1 MNRPKLVL
9 EEALRIAELGYPV
22 LPCNL
27 DKQPILRAWPE
38 NATTDPVQIRHWFK
52 HPDRLLAVKTGPDSD
67 LFVLDVDPDGMEW
80 LAINEEKMLC
90 ERVHET
96 RRGKHFLYRFPDALR
111 AVKTNT
117 AGRVHAGVDTRGEG
131 GCLIWW
137 PAHGLGASGDLTDL
151 TKPPYWLVNAL
162 AGCAEITKT
171 RKGALHGVIEEGK
184 RNDSLESYCGT
195 VWANGAS
202 KPKMFELAVNFNA
215 ERNQPPLDIAE
226 VESVVNS
233 IARYERFTDVAE
245 DREVVKSE
253 DLLALSFV
261 DQGPQLRYVAQW
273 GKWMRWKDSVWL
285 RDNTLETFDQIRQH
299 VRIEEPKE
307 PMFLK
312 AHVVSAVEKFARA
325 DRRIAAT
332 VDQWDVHDHLLNTPD
347 GPVSLQSGLMQDP
360 DPWLYMSKSTIVS
373 PKGRAPR
380 WLTFLEE
387 VTGGDI
393 DYQLF
398 LQRVIGYCAGGSTHE
413 HAMFFLYGAG
423 GNGKGIFLNTLQAVM
438 GDYAKTAPMETFTDS
453 KNDRHPTDM
462 AMLQGARMVFA
473 QETEA
478 NRAWAESKI
487 KALTGGDPISARFMR
502 QDFFTFTPRFKL
514 LISGNHM
521 PKLQDVDEAMR
532 RRLYL
537 LPFTQIFKGKDR
549 DPHLA
554 ETLTHEYGGILQWIV
569 EGAIAY
575 KNLGLAPPSIVQE
588 ATRIY
593 FEEEDVFHQW
603 LSECCVQEVDAYTK
617 PTELFASYKNFTDM
631 MNEPAES
638 ERVLTKRLKDAG
650 FTRGNSTAKG
660 GRFWKGLKLRP

>member
-1 MNRPKLVL
+1 MLKTNSVL
-9 EEALRIAELGYPV
+9 AEALRIAELGYPV

-27 DKQPILRAWPE
+27 EKQPVLRAWPK
-38 NATTDPVQIRHWFK
+38 NATTDPVRIRQWFR
-52 HPDRLLAVKTGPDSD
+52 HPDYLLAVKTGPDSD
-67 LFVLDVDPDGMEW
+67 LFVIDVDPNGMEW
-80 LAINEEKMLC
+80 LAINEERMLC

-117 AGRVHAGVDTRGEG
+117 AGKVHAGVDTRGEG

-151 TKPPYWLVNAL
+151 TEPPSWLVNAL
-162 AGCAEITKT
+162 AGSAEIPKT
-171 RKGALHGVIEEGK
+171 DTGVLGNFIEEGK
-184 RNDSLESYCGT
+184 RNDSLASYCGS
-195 VWANGAS
+195 VWAKGAS
-202 KPKMFELAVNFNA
+202 KEQMLTLALNFNT
-215 ERNQPPLDIAE
+215 ERNQPPLDASE
-226 VESVVNS
+226 VHSVVESIS
-233 IARYERFTDVAE
+233 RYPQISGSTGGAPLDQTE
-245 DREVVKSE
+245 DS
-253 DLLALSFV
+253 LALSFV
-261 DQGPQLRYVAQW
+261 RREPHLRYVALWNQW
-273 GKWMRWKDSVWL
+273 LGWKSYRWTTDS
-285 RDNTLETFDQIRQH
+285 TLETFDLIRQH
-299 VRIEEPKE
+299 VRSEVPTEKK
-307 PMFLK
+307 FLK
-312 AHVVSAVEKFARA
+312 ATSVSAIEKLAQA
-325 DRRIAAT
+325 DRRYAAT
-332 VDQWDVHDHLLNTPD
+332 VDQWDAQDELLNTPN

-360 DPWLYMSKSTIVS
+360 DPSLYMSKSTLVA

-380 WLTFLEE
+380 WQTFLDE
-387 VTGGDI
+387 VTGGDV

-473 QETEA
+473 QETESGK
-478 NRAWAESKI
+478 NWGESRLKS
-487 KALTGGDPISARFMR
+487 LTGGDSITARFMR
-502 QDFFTFTPRFKL
+502 QDFFTFVPKFKL

-521 PKLQDVDEAMR
+521 PKLKNVDEAMR

-537 LPFTQIFKGKDR
+537 LPFSQTFKGKER

-554 ETLTHEYGGILQWIV
+554 DTLTHEYCGILRWIV

-575 KNLGLAPPSIVQE
+575 ENQGLVPPPIVQD

-631 MNEPAES
+631 MNEPAVS

-660 GRFWKGLKLRP
+660 GRFWGGVKLQS

>member
-1 MNRPKLVL
+1 MSRPKLVL

-27 DKQPILRAWPE
+27 EKQPELRAWPK
-38 NATTDPVQIRHWFK
+38 NATTDPVRIRQWFR
-52 HPDRLLAVKTGPDSD
+52 HPDYLLAVKTGPDSD
-67 LFVLDVDPDGMEW
+67 LFVIDVDPNGMEW
-80 LAINEEKMLC
+80 LAINEERMLC

-117 AGRVHAGVDTRGEG
+117 AGKVHTGVDTRGEG

-151 TKPPYWLVNAL
+151 TEPPSWLVDVLVQSSGAPRGHPTSASNQI
-162 AGCAEITKT
+162 E
-171 RKGALHGVIEEGK
+171 KGS
-184 RNDSLESYCGT
+184 RNDSLTSYCGS
-195 VWANGAS
+195 VWAKGVS
-202 KPKMFELAVNFNA
+202 IEQMLTLALNFNA
-215 ERNQPPLDIAE
+215 DRNQPPLDASE
-226 VESVVNS
+226 VHSVVESIS
-233 IARYERFTDVAE
+233 RYPQISGSTGGAPLDQTE
-245 DREVVKSE
+245 DS
-253 DLLALSFV
+253 LALSFV
-261 DQGPQLRYVAQW
+261 RRELHLRYVALWNQW
-273 GKWMRWKDSVWL
+273 LGWKSYRWTTDS
-285 RDNTLETFDQIRQH
+285 TLETFDLIRQH
-299 VRIEEPKE
+299 VCSEVPTEKK
-307 PMFLK
+307 FLK
-312 AHVVSAVEKFARA
+312 ATSVSAIEKLAQA
-325 DRRIAAT
+325 DRRYAAT
-332 VDQWDVHDHLLNTPD
+332 VDQWDAQDELLNTPD
-347 GPVSLQSGLMQDP
+347 GPVSLQSGLIQDP

-380 WLTFLEE
+380 WQTFLDE
-387 VTGGDI
+387 VTGGDV

-453 KNDRHPTDM
+453 KNERHPTDM
-462 AMLQGARMVFA
+462 AMLYGARMVFA
-473 QETEA
+473 QETESG
-478 NRAWAESKI
+478 RAWAESKI
-487 KALTGGDPISARFMR
+487 KSLTGDDPVTARFMR
-502 QDFFTFTPRFKL
+502 QDFFTFLPKFKL

-521 PKLQDVDEAMR
+521 PKLKNVDEAMR

-537 LPFTQIFKGKDR
+537 LPFSQTFKGRKR
-549 DPHLA
+549 DPRLA
-554 ETLTHEYGGILQWIV
+554 DTLTHEYGGFLQWIV

-575 KNLGLAPPSIVQE
+575 ENQGLAPPPIVQD

-660 GRFWKGLKLRP
+660 GRFWVGVKLQS